1 MAASSLSFSWS
12 FFRVSFIGLCRD
24 SVLVAIGAAVYCVFH
39 TKFYTFASN
48 RCSAAGF
55 AQIACLAVCMCVCG
69 WCTCVS
75 MDELPWR
82 RAAKKNH
89 TKRNVLRAPLYVC
102 MRDDGCVR
110 RPFFGE
116 RRATTHIT
124 LLNNSTMF
132 ERFSMRQWQ
141 IQPQIPSNI
150 RHISNHFQYRYVW
163 TCDSSLVSC
172 VDSIHVSC
180 FSAHSQCFS
189 LSGFAERVETACAS
203 LYVLFSA
210 WWKMSWNS
218 YSARVKSKAEKKRRQ
233 QQQQHENAV
242 WLVVYMVLKC
252 HPTRFTLALTLYNAW
267 TDIDFNETICIIN
280 VLETF

>member
-1 MAASSLSFSWS
+1 
-12 FFRVSFIGLCRD
+12 
-24 SVLVAIGAAVYCVFH
+24 
-39 TKFYTFASN
+39 
-48 RCSAAGF
+48 
-55 AQIACLAVCMCVCG
+55 
-69 WCTCVS
+69 
-75 MDELPWR
+75 
-82 RAAKKNH
+82 
-89 TKRNVLRAPLYVC
+89 

-233 QQQQHENAV
+233 QQQHENAV
-242 WLVVYMVLKC
+242 WLVVYIWCWNAIRLGSLSLSLCIM
-252 HPTRFTLALTLYNAW
+252 HEPISALMKQSALLM
-267 TDIDFNETICIIN
+267 F
-280 VLETF
+280 